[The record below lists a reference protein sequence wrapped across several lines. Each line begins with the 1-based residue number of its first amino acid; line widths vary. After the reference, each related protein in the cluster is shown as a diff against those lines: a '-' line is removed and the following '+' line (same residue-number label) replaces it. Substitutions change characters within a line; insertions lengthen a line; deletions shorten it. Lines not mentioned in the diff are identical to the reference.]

1 MKNVIERA
9 VNISRKNMI
18 LPEDLPLNLQ
28 NFETAE
34 NRTGTTKT
42 KVAPKISSLNRVQQ
56 LEKNA
61 IIEALNKCNG
71 NISKTAEFL
80 GLNRRT
86 LYRRM
91 DNYGIDAKQ
100 YKP

>member
-1 MKNVIERA
+1 
-9 VNISRKNMI
+9 MI

>member
-1 MKNVIERA
+1 MIQRA
-9 VNISRKNMI
+9 VNISRENVI

-28 NFETAE
+28 SFKAGKSQ
-34 NRTGTTKT
+34 TGMSKT
-42 KVAPKISSLNRVQQ
+42 KVIPKISSLNKVQQ

-61 IIEALNKCNG
+61 IVEALNKCNG